1 MKQNLRLLKTMLT
14 ILGDYNFYSSS
25 VNHGDI
31 TLQGTYDSNLA
42 LRIKNLKFAS
52 SVGYFGYVSFERVV
66 GGQLITITLT

>member
-25 VNHGDI
+25 VHHGDI
-31 TLQGTYDSNLA
+31 TLQGRYDSNLA
-42 LRIKNLKFAS
+42 LRIKDLKFTS
-52 SVGYFGYVSFERVV
+52 KVDDNGYVSFQRVV